1 MGHSPWSCKESD
13 TTEQLTHTHTHMC
26 TCTHTYT
33 TEYYEALKRKDVLT
47 HATTWMNVEDIML
60 TEVSQSQKDKQ
71 HMILLI

>member
-1 MGHSPWSCKESD
+1 MGHSPWSYKESD